1 MTMRIPVACTLSASG
16 LAAQSERWERL
27 MARTLSGRT
36 ETADGVRLSFRREA
50 EDELRALAAVETEC
64 CAWATWTVERTAG
77 EIVLDVR
84 ATAEG
89 IATLRAMFSSR

>member
-1 MTMRIPVACTLSASG
+1 
-16 LAAQSERWERL
+16 
-27 MARTLSGRT
+27 
-36 ETADGVRLSFRREA
+36 
-50 EDELRALAAVETEC
+50 VETEC